1 MTQAW
6 HNRSQY
12 GVIIKS
18 LIKKQYATYN
28 RSKDAHIKIKLA
40 HNISNLIQTQ
50 NNLIGSRFN
59 DIQHDLDFASM
70 LELAVDSEKNTKK
83 LTDKIRREKPINKAL
98 ENQYKTREKKL
109 IIENMMHSRK
119 NKAVV

>member
-40 HNISNLIQTQ
+40 HNISNLINTQ
-50 NNLIGSRFN
+50 NGLLNDRFK
-59 DIQHDLDFASM
+59 DMEHDQELHSM
-70 LELAVDSEKNTKK
+70 IEKITDDQKDRQKLMAMRQRQKQLKDREQYYDDSTKK
-83 LTDKIRREKPINKAL
+83 MIAQQRKEG
-98 ENQYKTREKKL
+98 L
-109 IIENMMHSRK
+109 I
-119 NKAVV
+119 A